1 MTLPLPPLLPSSWL
15 SQDPRWRLELQPSCL
30 CADREEE
37 GGERKEGRRE
47 GGPVSILSAEY
58 FLLSSLSRSH
68 TVTHLETL
76 TGCLPC
82 AGYGA
87 GAVDEAR

>member
-1 MTLPLPPLLPSSWL
+1 M
-15 SQDPRWRLELQPSCL
+15 
-30 CADREEE
+30 
-37 GGERKEGRRE
+37 
-47 GGPVSILSAEY
+47 SILSAEY

-87 GAVDEAR
+87 GAVDEAG